1 MVEQEAAAIVLPIK
15 VKTNERKIEEQELK
29 IEGLVRNKDDTVL
42 LCLSSCRNADTPT
55 FFISILSYKIFG
67 EYNK

>member
-1 MVEQEAAAIVLPIK
+1 MEQAAAAIVLPIM
-15 VKTNERKIEEQELK
+15 VKTNERKIEVQELK

-42 LCLSSCRNADTPT
+42 CLSSCRNANTPT
-55 FFISILSYKIFG
+55 FFISIFSYKIFG